1 MKTNVSVKDFGPIE
15 QATVSL
21 RPLTVFV
28 GPSNTGKTYLA
39 TLLYALHRIFCGF
52 LQLPIANLPTN
63 NPIFNPFGTH
73 RFMKMKFSDEDIEF
87 MSSLINE
94 QQVISYLDLPQ
105 CVHQFISKPIEN
117 GRLAATLESELSR
130 LFDIDSQSELVNAHG
145 EVETASIAVSA
156 YNNVQKPSGQVDELP
171 LWQVESTIG
180 GLEPA
185 THFSPPNGLI
195 TISESSNPKR
205 SEDYQQSLNQRPGV
219 RADFLFGELL
229 RRILPDLGWRN
240 ATFLPAARSGFM
252 QSHLVISSAIVGMA
266 TRGGIQSLPEIPILP
281 GAIADFL
288 SNLLLLSD
296 RQARRGIRRARRR
309 VHQSHEIVKHIEQ
322 TVLQGDVKFQND
334 TGSTNPK
341 IIYSPHNLSMDLPL
355 NRASAMVSELAPL
368 VLYLRDMVHPGDLL
382 VIEEPEAHLH
392 PAAQTHMASTIARIV
407 RMGVDVVVTTHS
419 DWLIQALGNLVR
431 LGELTAKGDAGVST
445 EGADDWLLAEEIGVW
460 EFKPDAD
467 RGSTVEE
474 IEFDWDQGLDPPEYQ
489 YVVEQLY
496 NDTTMLYNKH
506 QSMSN
511 GVPVDVA

>member
-15 QATVSL
+15 QANVSL

-52 LQLPIANLPTN
+52 PQLPIVDSPTN
-63 NPIFNPFGTH
+63 NLQFHPFDTH
-73 RFMKMKFSDEDIEF
+73 RVMKMRFSDEDIKF
-87 MSSLINE
+87 MSSLIGE

-105 CVHQFISKPIEN
+105 CVHQFINKPIEN
-117 GRLAATLESELSR
+117 GQLAASLESELTR
-130 LFDIDSQSELVNAHG
+130 LFDTDSQSELINAHG
-145 EVETASIAVSA
+145 EAGTASIAVSA
-156 YNNVQKPSGQVDELP
+156 YNNTQNSSSPADELP
-171 LWQVESTIG
+171 LWQVKSTISSSG
-180 GLEPA
+180 WT
-185 THFSPPNGLI
+185 THFSPIDGPI
-195 TISESSNPKR
+195 TISESSDPKR
-205 SEDYQQSLNQRPGV
+205 VESYQQKISQRPQA
-219 RADFLFGELL
+219 RAEFLFEELL

-309 VHQSHEIVKHIEQ
+309 AHQNHEIVKHIEQ
-322 TVLQGDVKFQND
+322 TVLQGNVKFQN
-334 TGSTNPK
+334 GNGITNTK
-341 IIYSPHNLSMDLPL
+341 IIYSPHNLPMDLPL

-392 PAAQTHMASTIARIV
+392 PAAQTHMASAIARII
-407 RMGVDVVVTTHS
+407 RMGVDVVITTHS

-431 LGELTAKGDAGVST
+431 LGELTATGDGGVST
-445 EGADDWLLAEEIGVW
+445 KGADDWLLAEEIGVW
-460 EFKPDAD
+460 EFKPDAA